1 MVRAHLKLRHGIL
14 QPSYCLVQVSKAE
27 YSLRPENLA
36 SVLIPLF
43 LTPYSQSAAYLSSL
57 CLQTVSRLQVLFHSQ
72 CHQFFSKQPPLP
84 LVTVTVTVHSLS
96 HVQLFVTP
104 RTAAYRAS
112 LSFTISWSLL
122 KLMSIESVMPSNH
135 LILCCPFSF
144 CLQSCPASGSFPMSR
159 LFTSGGQSIGA
170 SVFQWIFRVGFL

>member
-84 LVTVTVTVHSLS
+84 LVTVTVSVHSLS

-104 RTAAYRAS
+104 RTAAYQAS
-112 LSFTISWSLL
+112 LSFTSSWSLP
-122 KLMSIESVMPSNH
+122 KLMPIELVMPPTISSSVV
-135 LILCCPFSF
+135 PFSS
-144 CLQSCPASGSFPMSR
+144 CLQSSQHQG
-159 LFTSGGQSIGA
+159 LFQ
-170 SVFQWIFRVGFL
+170 